1 MQGYRCDIEQQKE
14 FLFSILSKNKVLMEI
29 IREAEKL
36 GLDFY
41 YIGAGCICQSV
52 WNYQNHFE
60 PMYGISDVDLV
71 YFDDVDLSYETEE
84 LIVDEVRH
92 RFSHLPVAIDVKNQ
106 ARVHLWYQDYY
117 GYALKPY
124 DSLESAIDS
133 WPTTASAVGV
143 RMERGEFIVYA
154 PYGLNDMFGQIVR
167 PNKTQITEETYR
179 HKCEKWLA
187 KWDSLTIMEW

>member
-1 MQGYRCDIEQQKE
+1 MKE
-14 FLFSILSKNKVLMEI
+14 KTAS
-29 IREAEKL
+29 
-36 GLDFY
+36 
-41 YIGAGCICQSV
+41 SV
-52 WNYQNHFE
+52 SYTHL
-60 PMYGISDVDLV
+60 SDVDLV
-71 YFDDVDLSYETEE
+71 YFDDVDLSYEAEE
-84 LIVDEVRH
+84 LIVDEVRR

-167 PNKTQITEETYR
+167 PHKTQITEKTYR